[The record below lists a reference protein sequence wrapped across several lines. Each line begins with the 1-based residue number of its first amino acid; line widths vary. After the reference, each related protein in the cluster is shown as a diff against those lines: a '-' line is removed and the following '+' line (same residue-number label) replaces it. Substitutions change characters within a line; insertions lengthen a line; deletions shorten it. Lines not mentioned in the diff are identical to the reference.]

1 MKSLPLLPI
10 AAALL
15 AAAALA
21 VPGTARGTPMA
32 RAADGPG
39 RSGEQ
44 VVQYQCVLCHGPG
57 LSGAPKIGD
66 GRAWGARASA
76 GIDNLVRSATR
87 GRGAMP
93 PSGGLADLSEAE
105 LRGAIAYMLRRSGVA
120 ATD

>member
-1 MKSLPLLPI
+1 MNSLPFPSI
-10 AAALL
+10 VPALL
-15 AAAALA
+15 AAAVMA
-21 VPGTARGTPMA
+21 VPGPALGTPMA

-66 GRAWGARASA
+66 GRAWGARANA
-76 GIDNLVRSATR
+76 GIDSLVRSATR

-93 PSGGLADLSEAE
+93 PSGGLADLSETE
-105 LRGAIAYMLRRSGVA
+105 LRAAIAYMLQRSGVPVR
-120 ATD
+120 D